1 MKLEKLIGLHRHKL
15 NKDSNIMKLYPH
27 IFKKL
32 DLGFI
37 ELKNRIIMGSMHT
50 GLEEIGDWDRIS
62 EFYAARA
69 RGQVS
74 LIITGGIGP
83 NKEGSVLPGAAM
95 MMNEQDVKNHM
106 ISTQAV
112 HNEGGKIVMQILHA
126 GRYAYNDKAVAPSP
140 VKAPISPFTPKEL
153 DEEGIE
159 KQISDIAQS
168 AFLAKCAGY
177 DGVEIMGS
185 EGYLIN
191 QFLVKHT
198 NKRTDSWGGSYN
210 NRIKFPI
217 EIVKRVREKVGKNFL
232 IIYRLSIID
241 LIPNGSSWEEV
252 IILAKEIEK
261 AGANILNSGI
271 GWHEARIP
279 TIATSVP
286 KKAFSWITK
295 KLYGNV
301 SIPIIASNRINS
313 PEIAEEVLSENC
325 ADLVSMARP
334 FLADSDFVRKAF
346 ENRSNEIVPCIACNQ
361 ACLDHTFSMK
371 LTSCLVNPRACR
383 ETELN
388 YEKVIL
394 PKRIAVVGA
403 GPAGISFSIVAAQRG
418 HEVSLFDEN
427 HEIGGQLNFAKM
439 IPGKEEFYG
448 LLDFYKNEI
457 KRLKINLVK
466 DHKVEISD
474 LKEFDEVVLATGV
487 LPRKINIKGQD
498 AVNFVYD
505 YQEVFNSKVS
515 LGNKIAIIGA
525 GGIGFDMA
533 EYISSS
539 GISPTLNITKWMEK
553 WGVVDPEKERGGVL
567 PKSEITLNTTS
578 KEIFLLQ
585 RKNEKIGKRLGKT
598 TGWIHRKSL
607 EKKNVKMFAGV
618 NYEQITTDGLLI
630 SFGEEKKDLQT
641 LKVDSI
647 IICAGQISEISL
659 VEKLN
664 INKINHHIIGGA
676 KLANELDAKSA
687 IDQGCR
693 LAAKL

>member
-1 MKLEKLIGLHRHKL
+1 
-15 NKDSNIMKLYPH
+15 MKLYPH

-50 GLEEIGDWDRIS
+50 GLEEIGDWERIS

-325 ADLVSMARP
+325 ADLVSLARP

-487 LPRKINIKGQD
+487 LPRKVNIKGQD
-498 AVNFVYD
+498 DVNFVYD
-505 YQEVFNSKVS
+505 YQEVFNSEVS

-553 WGVVDPEKERGGVL
+553 WGVVDPEKERGGIL
-567 PKSEITLNTTS
+567 PKSEMTLNTTS

-585 RKNEKIGKRLGKT
+585 RKNEKLGKRLGKT

-618 NYEQITTDGLLI
+618 NYEQITKDGLLI

>member
-1 MKLEKLIGLHRHKL
+1 
-15 NKDSNIMKLYPH
+15 MKLYPH

-74 LIITGGIGP
+74 LIISGGIGP

-466 DHKVEISD
+466 HHKVEFSE

-487 LPRKINIKGQD
+487 LPRKVNIKGQD
-498 AVNFVYD
+498 DVNFVYD

-567 PKSEITLNTTS
+567 PKSEITLNTSS

-585 RKNEKIGKRLGKT
+585 RKNEKLGKRLGKT

-618 NYEQITTDGLLI
+618 NYEQITKDGLLI

-676 KLANELDAKSA
+676 KVANELDAKSA

>member
-1 MKLEKLIGLHRHKL
+1 
-15 NKDSNIMKLYPH
+15 MKLYPH

-50 GLEEIGDWDRIS
+50 GLEEIGDWERIS

-325 ADLVSMARP
+325 ADLVSLARP

-466 DHKVEISD
+466 HHKVEISE

-487 LPRKINIKGQD
+487 LPRKVNIKGQD
-498 AVNFVYD
+498 DVNFVYD
-505 YQEVFNSKVS
+505 YQEVFNSEVS

-567 PKSEITLNTTS
+567 PKSEITLNTSS

-585 RKNEKIGKRLGKT
+585 RKNEKLGKRLGKT

-618 NYEQITTDGLLI
+618 NYEQITKDGLLI

-676 KLANELDAKSA
+676 KVANELDAKSA

>member
-1 MKLEKLIGLHRHKL
+1 
-15 NKDSNIMKLYPH
+15 MKLYPH

-50 GLEEIGDWDRIS
+50 GLEEIGDWERIS
-62 EFYAARA
+62 EFYASRA

-539 GISPTLNITKWMEK
+539 GISPTLNINKWMEK
-553 WGVVDPEKERGGVL
+553 WGVVDPEKERGGIL
-567 PKSEITLNTTS
+567 PKSEMTLNTTS

>member
-1 MKLEKLIGLHRHKL
+1 M
-15 NKDSNIMKLYPH
+15 NKYPNI
-27 IFKKL
+27 FRKL

-50 GLEEIGDWDRIS
+50 GLEEIGDWKRIS
-62 EFYAARA
+62 EFYASRA
-69 RGQVS
+69 RGQVA

-83 NKEGSVLPGAAM
+83 NREGSVLPGAAM
-95 MMNEQDVKNHM
+95 MMTDEDVKNHM
-106 ISTQAV
+106 ISTKAV
-112 HNEGGKIVMQILHA
+112 HDEGGKIVMQILHA

-140 VKAPISPFTPKEL
+140 IKAPISPFTPKEL

-191 QFLVKHT
+191 QFLVSHT
-198 NKRTDSWGGSYN
+198 NKRKDNWGGDYE
-210 NRIKFPI
+210 NRIRFPL
-217 EIVKRVREKVGKNFL
+217 EIVKRIREKVGKNFL

-252 IILAKEIEK
+252 LILAKEIEK
-261 AGANILNSGI
+261 AGVNILNSGI

-286 KKAFSWITK
+286 KRAFSWITK

-313 PEIAEEVLSENC
+313 PEVADDVISDKC
-325 ADLVSMARP
+325 ADLVSLARP
-334 FLADSDFVRKAF
+334 FLADSEFVKKAF
-346 ENRSNEIVPCIACNQ
+346 ENKSNEIVPCIACNQ

-388 YEKVIL
+388 YNKVL
-394 PKRIAVVGA
+394 TSKRIAVVGA
-403 GPAGISFSIVAAQRG
+403 GPAGISFSITAAQRG
-418 HEVSLFDEN
+418 HVVSLFEESN
-427 HEIGGQLNFAKM
+427 EIGGQLNFAKK
-439 IPGKEEFYG
+439 IPGKEEFHG
-448 LLDFYKNEI
+448 LLNYYKNEI
-457 KRLKINLVK
+457 KRLKIDLIT
-466 DHKVEISD
+466 DHKVKTTD
-474 LKEFDEVVLATGV
+474 LINFDEIIISTGV
-487 LPRKINIKGQD
+487 VPRKIDIEGQD
-498 AVNFVYD
+498 KVNFVYD
-505 YQEVFNSKVS
+505 YQEVFNDGVK
-515 LGNKIAIIGA
+515 LGNRIAIIGA
-525 GGIGFDMA
+525 GGIGFDVA

-539 GISPTLNITKWMEK
+539 GISPTLDINKWMEK
-553 WGVVDPEKERGGVL
+553 WGVTDPAIERGGVL
-567 PKSEITLNTTS
+567 QKNEIRSEDSS

-585 RKNEKIGKRLGKT
+585 RKNEKVGKRLGKT

-607 EKKNVKMFAGV
+607 EKKNVKMLAGV
-618 NYEQITTDGLLI
+618 NYEKITPEGLLI
-630 SFGEEKKDLQT
+630 SFGEEKRDIQM

-647 IICAGQISEISL
+647 IICAGQTSEISL
-659 VEKLN
+659 AEAMSTRKTN
-664 INKINHHIIGGA
+664 FHIIGGA
-676 KLANELDAKSA
+676 KKANELDAKSA

-693 LAAKL
+693 LAAQL

>member
-1 MKLEKLIGLHRHKL
+1 
-15 NKDSNIMKLYPH
+15 MKLYPH

-50 GLEEIGDWDRIS
+50 GLEEIGDWERIS

-95 MMNEQDVKNHM
+95 MMNEHDVKNHM

-198 NKRTDSWGGSYN
+198 NKRTDRWGGSYN

-261 AGANILNSGI
+261 AGGNILNSGI

-466 DHKVEISD
+466 DHKVEISE

-498 AVNFVYD
+498 DVNFVYD

-533 EYISSS
+533 EYISNS
-539 GISPTLNITKWMEK
+539 GISPTLNLTKWMEK

-567 PKSEITLNTTS
+567 PKSEITLNTSS

-585 RKNEKIGKRLGKT
+585 RKNEKLGKRLGKT

-607 EKKNVKMFAGV
+607 KKKNVKMFAGV
-618 NYEQITTDGLLI
+618 NYEQITKDGLLI

-641 LKVDSI
+641 LKVDSL

-676 KLANELDAKSA
+676 KVANELDAKSA

>member
-1 MKLEKLIGLHRHKL
+1 M
-15 NKDSNIMKLYPH
+15 NKYPN

-50 GLEEIGDWDRIS
+50 GLEEIGDWKRIS
-62 EFYAARA
+62 EFYASRA
-69 RGQVS
+69 RGQVA

-83 NKEGSVLPGAAM
+83 NREGSVLPGAAM
-95 MMNEQDVKNHM
+95 MMTDEDVKNHM
-106 ISTQAV
+106 ISTKAV
-112 HNEGGKIVMQILHA
+112 HDEGGKIVMQILHA

-140 VKAPISPFTPKEL
+140 IKAPISPFTPKEL

-191 QFLVKHT
+191 QFLVSHT
-198 NKRTDSWGGSYN
+198 NKRKDNWGGDYE
-210 NRIKFPI
+210 NRIRFPL
-217 EIVKRVREKVGKNFL
+217 EIVKRIREKVGKNFL

-252 IILAKEIEK
+252 LILAKEIEK
-261 AGANILNSGI
+261 AGVNILNSGI

-286 KKAFSWITK
+286 KRAFSWITK

-313 PEIAEEVLSENC
+313 PEVADDVISDKC
-325 ADLVSMARP
+325 ADLVSLARP
-334 FLADSDFVRKAF
+334 FLADSEFVKKAF
-346 ENRSNEIVPCIACNQ
+346 ENKSNEIVPCIACNQ

-388 YEKVIL
+388 YNKVL
-394 PKRIAVVGA
+394 TSKRIAVVGA
-403 GPAGISFSIVAAQRG
+403 GPAGISFSITAAQRG
-418 HEVSLFDEN
+418 HVVSLFEESN
-427 HEIGGQLNFAKM
+427 EIGGQLNFAKM
-439 IPGKEEFYG
+439 IPGKEEFHG
-448 LLDFYKNEI
+448 LLNYYKNEI
-457 KRLKINLVK
+457 KRLKIDLIT
-466 DHKVEISD
+466 DHKVKTTD
-474 LKEFDEVVLATGV
+474 LINFDEIIISTGV
-487 LPRKINIKGQD
+487 VPRKIDIEGQD
-498 AVNFVYD
+498 KVNFVYD
-505 YQEVFNSKVS
+505 YQEVFNDGVK
-515 LGNKIAIIGA
+515 LGNRIAIIGA
-525 GGIGFDMA
+525 GGIGFDVA

-539 GISPTLNITKWMEK
+539 GISPTLDINKWMEK
-553 WGVVDPEKERGGVL
+553 WGVTDPAIERGGVL
-567 PKSEITLNTTS
+567 QKNEIRSEDSS

-585 RKNEKIGKRLGKT
+585 RKNEKVGKRLGKT

-607 EKKNVKMFAGV
+607 EKKKVKMLAGV
-618 NYEQITTDGLLI
+618 NYEKITPEGLLI
-630 SFGEEKKDLQT
+630 SFGEEKRDIQM

-647 IICAGQISEISL
+647 IICAGQTSEISL
-659 VEKLN
+659 AE
-664 INKINHHIIGGA
+664 A
-676 KLANELDAKSA
+676 MST
-687 IDQGCR
+687 R
-693 LAAKL
+693 

>member
-1 MKLEKLIGLHRHKL
+1 M
-15 NKDSNIMKLYPH
+15 NKYPNI
-27 IFKKL
+27 FRKL

-50 GLEEIGDWDRIS
+50 GLEEIGDWKRIS
-62 EFYAARA
+62 EFYASRA
-69 RGQVS
+69 RGQVA

-83 NKEGSVLPGAAM
+83 NREGSVLPGAAM
-95 MMNEQDVKNHM
+95 MVTDEDVKNHM
-106 ISTQAV
+106 ISTKAV
-112 HNEGGKIVMQILHA
+112 HDEGGKIVMQILHA

-140 VKAPISPFTPKEL
+140 IKAPISPFTPKEL

-191 QFLVKHT
+191 QFLVSHT
-198 NKRTDSWGGSYN
+198 NKRKDNWGGDYE
-210 NRIKFPI
+210 NRIRFPL
-217 EIVKRVREKVGKNFL
+217 EIVKRIREKVGKNFL

-252 IILAKEIEK
+252 LILAKEIEK
-261 AGANILNSGI
+261 AGVNILNSGI

-286 KKAFSWITK
+286 KRAFSWITK

-313 PEIAEEVLSENC
+313 PEVADDVISDKC
-325 ADLVSMARP
+325 ADLVSLARP
-334 FLADSDFVRKAF
+334 FLADSEFVKKAF
-346 ENRSNEIVPCIACNQ
+346 ENKSNEIVPCIACNQ

-388 YEKVIL
+388 YNKVL
-394 PKRIAVVGA
+394 KSKRIAVVGA
-403 GPAGISFSIVAAQRG
+403 GPAGISFSITAAQRG
-418 HEVSLFDEN
+418 HVVSLFEESN
-427 HEIGGQLNFAKM
+427 EIGGQLNFAKM
-439 IPGKEEFYG
+439 IPGKEEFHG
-448 LLDFYKNEI
+448 LLNYYKNEI
-457 KRLKINLVK
+457 KRLKIDLIT
-466 DHKVEISD
+466 DHKVKTTD
-474 LKEFDEVVLATGV
+474 LINFDEIIISTGV
-487 LPRKINIKGQD
+487 VPRKIDIEGQD
-498 AVNFVYD
+498 KVNFVYD
-505 YQEVFNSKVS
+505 YQEVFNDGVK
-515 LGNKIAIIGA
+515 LGNRIAIIGA
-525 GGIGFDMA
+525 GGIGFDVA

-539 GISPTLNITKWMEK
+539 GISPTLDINKWMKK
-553 WGVVDPEKERGGVL
+553 WGVTDPAIERGGVL
-567 PKSEITLNTTS
+567 QKNEIRSEDTS

-585 RKNEKIGKRLGKT
+585 RKNEKVGKRLGKT

-607 EKKNVKMFAGV
+607 EKKKVKMLAGV
-618 NYEQITTDGLLI
+618 NYEKITPEGLLI
-630 SFGEEKKDLQT
+630 SFGEEKRDIQM

-647 IICAGQISEISL
+647 IICAGQTSEISL
-659 VEKLN
+659 AEAMSTRKTN
-664 INKINHHIIGGA
+664 FHIIGGA
-676 KLANELDAKSA
+676 KKANELDAKSA

-693 LAAKL
+693 LAAQL

>member
-1 MKLEKLIGLHRHKL
+1 
-15 NKDSNIMKLYPH
+15 MKLYPH

-466 DHKVEISD
+466 HHKVEFSE

-487 LPRKINIKGQD
+487 LPRKVNIKGQD
-498 AVNFVYD
+498 DVNFVYD
-505 YQEVFNSKVS
+505 YQEVFNSEVS

-539 GISPTLNITKWMEK
+539 GISPTLNLTKWMEK

-567 PKSEITLNTTS
+567 PKSEITLNTSS

-618 NYEQITTDGLLI
+618 NYEQITKDGLLI

-676 KLANELDAKSA
+676 KVANELDAKSA

>member
-1 MKLEKLIGLHRHKL
+1 
-15 NKDSNIMKLYPH
+15 MKLYPH

-50 GLEEIGDWDRIS
+50 GLEEIGDWERIS

-95 MMNEQDVKNHM
+95 MMNEKDVKNHM

-466 DHKVEISD
+466 HHKVEFSE

-487 LPRKINIKGQD
+487 LPRKVNIKGQD
-498 AVNFVYD
+498 DVNFVYD
-505 YQEVFNSKVS
+505 YQEVFNSEVS

-567 PKSEITLNTTS
+567 PKSEITLNTSS

-585 RKNEKIGKRLGKT
+585 RKNEKLGKRLGKT

-618 NYEQITTDGLLI
+618 NYEQITKDGLLI

-676 KLANELDAKSA
+676 KVANELDAKSA

>member
-1 MKLEKLIGLHRHKL
+1 
-15 NKDSNIMKLYPH
+15 MKLYPH

-50 GLEEIGDWDRIS
+50 GLEEIGDWERIS

-126 GRYAYNDKAVAPSP
+126 GRYAYNDKAVAPSS

-286 KKAFSWITK
+286 QKAFSWVTK

-313 PEIAEEVLSENC
+313 PKIAEEVLSENC
-325 ADLVSMARP
+325 ADLVSLARP
-334 FLADSDFVRKAF
+334 FLADSDFVKKAF
-346 ENRSNEIVPCIACNQ
+346 ENKANEIVPCIACNQ

-388 YEKVIL
+388 YEKVIQ

-418 HEVSLFDEN
+418 HEVSLFEEN
-427 HEIGGQLNFAKM
+427 CEIGGQLNFAKM

-457 KRLKINLVK
+457 NRLKINLVK

-487 LPRKINIKGQD
+487 LPRKINIEGQD
-498 AVNFVYD
+498 DVNFVYD

-515 LGNKIAIIGA
+515 VGNKIAIIGA
-525 GGIGFDMA
+525 GGIGFDIA

-539 GISPTLNITKWMEK
+539 GISPTLNINKWMEK
-553 WGVVDPEKERGGVL
+553 WGVVDPEKERGGVS
-567 PKSEITLNTTS
+567 PKEEITLNTSS

-585 RKNEKIGKRLGKT
+585 RKNEKLGKRLGKT

-618 NYEQITTDGLLI
+618 NYEKITSDGLLI
-630 SFGEEKKDLQT
+630 SFGEEKKDLKT
-641 LKVDSI
+641 LKVDTI

-659 VEKLN
+659 AEKLN
-664 INKINHHIIGGA
+664 INKIGHHIIGGA
-676 KLANELDAKSA
+676 KVANELDAKSA

>member
-1 MKLEKLIGLHRHKL
+1 
-15 NKDSNIMKLYPH
+15 MKLYPH

-50 GLEEIGDWDRIS
+50 GLEEIGDWERIS

-95 MMNEQDVKNHM
+95 MINEQDVKNHM

-466 DHKVEISD
+466 DHKVEISE

-487 LPRKINIKGQD
+487 LPRKVNIKGQD
-498 AVNFVYD
+498 DVNFVYD
-505 YQEVFNSKVS
+505 YQEVFNSEVS

-539 GISPTLNITKWMEK
+539 GISPTLNLTKWMEK

-567 PKSEITLNTTS
+567 PKSEITLNTSS

-585 RKNEKIGKRLGKT
+585 RKNEKLGKRLGKT

>member
-1 MKLEKLIGLHRHKL
+1 
-15 NKDSNIMKLYPH
+15 MKLYPN

-50 GLEEIGDWDRIS
+50 GLEEIGDWERIS
-62 EFYAARA
+62 EFYASRA

-252 IILAKEIEK
+252 ITLAKEIEK

-301 SIPIIASNRINS
+301 NIPIIASNRINS

-466 DHKVEISD
+466 DHKVEISE

-487 LPRKINIKGQD
+487 LPRKVNIKGQD
-498 AVNFVYD
+498 DVNFVYD
-505 YQEVFNSKVS
+505 YQEVFNSEVS

-567 PKSEITLNTTS
+567 PKSEINLNTSS

-585 RKNEKIGKRLGKT
+585 RKNEKLGKRLGKT

>member
-1 MKLEKLIGLHRHKL
+1 
-15 NKDSNIMKLYPH
+15 MKLYPH

-252 IILAKEIEK
+252 ITLAKEIEK

-403 GPAGISFSIVAAQRG
+403 GPAGISFSIVASQRG
-418 HEVSLFDEN
+418 HKVSLFEEN
-427 HEIGGQLNFAKM
+427 SEIGGQLNFAKM

-466 DHKVEISD
+466 HHKVEFSE

-487 LPRKINIKGQD
+487 LPRKVNIKGQD
-498 AVNFVYD
+498 DVNFVYD

-539 GISPTLNITKWMEK
+539 GISPTLNLTKWMEK

-567 PKSEITLNTTS
+567 PKSEITLNTSS

-585 RKNEKIGKRLGKT
+585 RKNEKLGKRLGKT

-676 KLANELDAKSA
+676 KVANELDAKSA

>member
-1 MKLEKLIGLHRHKL
+1 
-15 NKDSNIMKLYPH
+15 MKLYPH

-50 GLEEIGDWDRIS
+50 GLEEIGDWERIS

-95 MMNEQDVKNHM
+95 MMNEKDVKNHM

-334 FLADSDFVRKAF
+334 FLADSYFVRKAF

-466 DHKVEISD
+466 DHKVEISE

-498 AVNFVYD
+498 DVNFVYD

-553 WGVVDPEKERGGVL
+553 WGVVDPERERGGVL
-567 PKSEITLNTTS
+567 PKSEITLNTSS

-585 RKNEKIGKRLGKT
+585 RKNEKLGKRLGKT

-618 NYEQITTDGLLI
+618 NYEQITKDGLLI

-641 LKVDSI
+641 LKVDSL

-676 KLANELDAKSA
+676 KVANELDAKSA

>member
-1 MKLEKLIGLHRHKL
+1 
-15 NKDSNIMKLYPH
+15 MKLYPH

-50 GLEEIGDWDRIS
+50 GLEEIGDWERIS

-95 MMNEQDVKNHM
+95 MMNEKDVKNHM

-371 LTSCLVNPRACR
+371 LTSCLVNPRACK

-466 DHKVEISD
+466 NHKVEISE

-487 LPRKINIKGQD
+487 LPRKVNIKGQD
-498 AVNFVYD
+498 DVNFVYD

-539 GISPTLNITKWMEK
+539 GISPTLNLTKWMEK

-567 PKSEITLNTTS
+567 PKSEITLNTSS

-585 RKNEKIGKRLGKT
+585 RKNEKLGKRLGKT

-618 NYEQITTDGLLI
+618 NYEQITKDGLLI

>member
-1 MKLEKLIGLHRHKL
+1 M
-15 NKDSNIMKLYPH
+15 NKYPN

-50 GLEEIGDWDRIS
+50 GLEEIGDWKRIS
-62 EFYAARA
+62 EFYASRA
-69 RGQVS
+69 RGQVA

-83 NKEGSVLPGAAM
+83 NREGSVLPGAAM
-95 MMNEQDVKNHM
+95 MMTDEDVKNHM
-106 ISTQAV
+106 ISTKAV
-112 HNEGGKIVMQILHA
+112 HDEGGKIVMQILHA

-140 VKAPISPFTPKEL
+140 IKAPISPFTPKEL

-191 QFLVKHT
+191 QFLVSHT
-198 NKRTDSWGGSYN
+198 NKRKDNWGGDYE
-210 NRIKFPI
+210 NRIRFPL
-217 EIVKRVREKVGKNFL
+217 EIVKRIREKVGKNFL

-252 IILAKEIEK
+252 LILAKEIEK
-261 AGANILNSGI
+261 AGVNILNSGI

-286 KKAFSWITK
+286 KRAFSWITK

-313 PEIAEEVLSENC
+313 PEVADDVISDKC
-325 ADLVSMARP
+325 ADLVSLARP
-334 FLADSDFVRKAF
+334 FLADSEFVKKAF
-346 ENRSNEIVPCIACNQ
+346 ENKSNEIVPCIACNQ

-388 YEKVIL
+388 YNKVL
-394 PKRIAVVGA
+394 TSKRIAVVGA
-403 GPAGISFSIVAAQRG
+403 GPAGISFSITAAQRG
-418 HEVSLFDEN
+418 HVVSLFEESN
-427 HEIGGQLNFAKM
+427 EIGGQLNFAKM
-439 IPGKEEFYG
+439 IPGKEEFHG
-448 LLDFYKNEI
+448 LLNYYKNEI
-457 KRLKINLVK
+457 KRLKIDLIT
-466 DHKVEISD
+466 DHKVKTTD
-474 LKEFDEVVLATGV
+474 LINFDEIIISTGV
-487 LPRKINIKGQD
+487 VPRKIDIEGQD
-498 AVNFVYD
+498 KVNFVYD
-505 YQEVFNSKVS
+505 YQEVFNDGVK
-515 LGNKIAIIGA
+515 LGNRIAIIGA
-525 GGIGFDMA
+525 GGIGFDVA

-539 GISPTLNITKWMEK
+539 GISPTLDINKWMEK
-553 WGVVDPEKERGGVL
+553 WGVTDPAIERGGVL
-567 PKSEITLNTTS
+567 QKNEIRSEDSS

-585 RKNEKIGKRLGKT
+585 RKNEKVGKRLGKT

-607 EKKNVKMFAGV
+607 EKKKVKMLAGV
-618 NYEQITTDGLLI
+618 NYEKITPEGLLI
-630 SFGEEKKDLQT
+630 SFGEEKRDIQM

-647 IICAGQISEISL
+647 IICAGQTSEISL
-659 VEKLN
+659 AEAMSTSKTN
-664 INKINHHIIGGA
+664 FHIIGGA
-676 KLANELDAKSA
+676 KKANELDAKSA

-693 LAAKL
+693 LAAQL

>member
-1 MKLEKLIGLHRHKL
+1 
-15 NKDSNIMKLYPH
+15 MKLYPH

-95 MMNEQDVKNHM
+95 MMTDEDVKNHM

-466 DHKVEISD
+466 HHKVEFSE

-487 LPRKINIKGQD
+487 LPRKVNIKGQD
-498 AVNFVYD
+498 DVNFVYD
-505 YQEVFNSKVS
+505 YQEVFNSEVS

-567 PKSEITLNTTS
+567 PKSEITLNTSS

-585 RKNEKIGKRLGKT
+585 RKNEKLGKRLGKT

-618 NYEQITTDGLLI
+618 NYEQITKDGLLI

>member
-1 MKLEKLIGLHRHKL
+1 
-15 NKDSNIMKLYPH
+15 MKLYPH

-252 IILAKEIEK
+252 ITLAKEIEK

-466 DHKVEISD
+466 DHKVEISE

-487 LPRKINIKGQD
+487 LPRKVNIKGQD
-498 AVNFVYD
+498 DVNFVYD
-505 YQEVFNSKVS
+505 YQEVFNSEVS

-567 PKSEITLNTTS
+567 PKSEITLNTSS

-585 RKNEKIGKRLGKT
+585 RKNEKLGKRLGKT

-618 NYEQITTDGLLI
+618 NYEQITKDGLLI

-676 KLANELDAKSA
+676 KVANELDAKSA

>member
-1 MKLEKLIGLHRHKL
+1 
-15 NKDSNIMKLYPH
+15 MKLYPH

-466 DHKVEISD
+466 DHKVEISE

-498 AVNFVYD
+498 DVNFVYD
-505 YQEVFNSKVS
+505 YQEVFNSEVS

-567 PKSEITLNTTS
+567 PKSEITLNTSS

-585 RKNEKIGKRLGKT
+585 RKNEKLGKRLGKT

-618 NYEQITTDGLLI
+618 NYEQITKDGLLI

-676 KLANELDAKSA
+676 KVANELDAKSA

>member
-1 MKLEKLIGLHRHKL
+1 M
-15 NKDSNIMKLYPH
+15 NKYPN

-50 GLEEIGDWDRIS
+50 GLEEIGDWNRIS
-62 EFYAARA
+62 EFYASRA
-69 RGQVS
+69 RGQVA

-83 NKEGSVLPGAAM
+83 NREGSVLPGAAM
-95 MMNEQDVKNHM
+95 MMTDEDVKNHM
-106 ISTQAV
+106 ISTKAV

-140 VKAPISPFTPKEL
+140 IKAPISPFTPKEL

-466 DHKVEISD
+466 HHKVEFSE

-487 LPRKINIKGQD
+487 LPRKVNIKGQD
-498 AVNFVYD
+498 DVNFVYD

-567 PKSEITLNTTS
+567 PKSEITLNTSS

-585 RKNEKIGKRLGKT
+585 RKNEKLGKRLGKT

-618 NYEQITTDGLLI
+618 NYEQITKDGLLI

-676 KLANELDAKSA
+676 KVANELDAKSA

>member
-1 MKLEKLIGLHRHKL
+1 
-15 NKDSNIMKLYPH
+15 MKLYPH

-159 KQISDIAQS
+159 KQISDIAHS

-198 NKRTDSWGGSYN
+198 NKRTDSWGGTYN

-466 DHKVEISD
+466 HHKVEFSE

-487 LPRKINIKGQD
+487 LPRKVNIKGQD
-498 AVNFVYD
+498 DVNFVYD
-505 YQEVFNSKVS
+505 YQEVFNSEVS

-539 GISPTLNITKWMEK
+539 GISPTLNMTKWMEK

-567 PKSEITLNTTS
+567 PKSEITLNTSS

>member
-1 MKLEKLIGLHRHKL
+1 
-15 NKDSNIMKLYPH
+15 MKLYPH

-50 GLEEIGDWDRIS
+50 GLEEIGDWERIS

-325 ADLVSMARP
+325 ADLVSLARP

-466 DHKVEISD
+466 HHKVEFSE

-553 WGVVDPEKERGGVL
+553 WGVVDPEKERGGIL
-567 PKSEITLNTTS
+567 PKSEMTLNTTS

-676 KLANELDAKSA
+676 KVADELDAKSA

>member
-1 MKLEKLIGLHRHKL
+1 M
-15 NKDSNIMKLYPH
+15 NKYPN

-50 GLEEIGDWDRIS
+50 GLEEIGDWKRIS
-62 EFYAARA
+62 EFYASRA
-69 RGQVS
+69 RGQVA

-83 NKEGSVLPGAAM
+83 NREGSVLPGAAM
-95 MMNEQDVKNHM
+95 MMTDEDVKNHM
-106 ISTQAV
+106 ISTKAV
-112 HNEGGKIVMQILHA
+112 HDEGGKIVMQILHA

-140 VKAPISPFTPKEL
+140 IKAPISPFTPKEL

-191 QFLVKHT
+191 QFLVSHT
-198 NKRTDSWGGSYN
+198 NKRKDNWGGDYE
-210 NRIKFPI
+210 NRIRFPL
-217 EIVKRVREKVGKNFL
+217 EIVKRIREKVGKNFL

-252 IILAKEIEK
+252 LILAKEIEK
-261 AGANILNSGI
+261 AGVNILNSGI

-286 KKAFSWITK
+286 KRAFSWITK

-313 PEIAEEVLSENC
+313 PEVADDVISDKC
-325 ADLVSMARP
+325 ADLVSLARP
-334 FLADSDFVRKAF
+334 FLADSEFVKKAF
-346 ENRSNEIVPCIACNQ
+346 ENKSNEIVPCIACNQ

-388 YEKVIL
+388 YNKVL
-394 PKRIAVVGA
+394 TSKRIAVVGA
-403 GPAGISFSIVAAQRG
+403 GPAGISFSITAAQRG
-418 HEVSLFDEN
+418 HVVSLFEESN
-427 HEIGGQLNFAKM
+427 EIGGQLNFAKM
-439 IPGKEEFYG
+439 IPGKEEFHG
-448 LLDFYKNEI
+448 LLNYYKNEI
-457 KRLKINLVK
+457 KRLKIDLIT
-466 DHKVEISD
+466 DHKVKTTD
-474 LKEFDEVVLATGV
+474 LINFDEIIISTGV
-487 LPRKINIKGQD
+487 VPRKIDIEGQD
-498 AVNFVYD
+498 KVNFVYD
-505 YQEVFNSKVS
+505 YQEVFNDGVK
-515 LGNKIAIIGA
+515 LGNRIAIIGA
-525 GGIGFDMA
+525 GGIGFDVA

-539 GISPTLNITKWMEK
+539 GISPTLDINKWMEK
-553 WGVVDPEKERGGVL
+553 WGVTDPAIERGGVL
-567 PKSEITLNTTS
+567 QKNEIRSEDSS

-585 RKNEKIGKRLGKT
+585 RKNEKVGKRLGKT

-607 EKKNVKMFAGV
+607 EKKKVKMLAGV
-618 NYEQITTDGLLI
+618 NYEKITPEGLLI
-630 SFGEEKKDLQT
+630 SFGEEKRDIQM

-647 IICAGQISEISL
+647 IICAGQTSEISL
-659 VEKLN
+659 AEAMSTSKKN
-664 INKINHHIIGGA
+664 FHIIGGA
-676 KLANELDAKSA
+676 KKANELDAKSA

-693 LAAKL
+693 LAAQL

>member
-1 MKLEKLIGLHRHKL
+1 M
-15 NKDSNIMKLYPH
+15 NKYPNI
-27 IFKKL
+27 FRKL

-50 GLEEIGDWDRIS
+50 GLEEIGDWKRIS
-62 EFYAARA
+62 EFYASRA
-69 RGQVS
+69 RGQVA

-83 NKEGSVLPGAAM
+83 NREGSVLPGAAM
-95 MMNEQDVKNHM
+95 MMTDEDVKNHM
-106 ISTQAV
+106 ISTKAV
-112 HNEGGKIVMQILHA
+112 HDEGGKIVMQILHA

-140 VKAPISPFTPKEL
+140 IKAPISPFTPKEL

-191 QFLVKHT
+191 QFLVSHT
-198 NKRTDSWGGSYN
+198 NKRKDNWGGDYE
-210 NRIKFPI
+210 NRIRFPL
-217 EIVKRVREKVGKNFL
+217 EIVKRIREKVGKNFL

-252 IILAKEIEK
+252 LILAKEIEK
-261 AGANILNSGI
+261 AGVNILNSGI

-286 KKAFSWITK
+286 KRAFSWITK

-313 PEIAEEVLSENC
+313 PEVADDVISDKC
-325 ADLVSMARP
+325 ADLVSLARP
-334 FLADSDFVRKAF
+334 FLADSEFVKKAF
-346 ENRSNEIVPCIACNQ
+346 ENKSNEIVPCIACNQ

-388 YEKVIL
+388 YNKVL
-394 PKRIAVVGA
+394 TSKRIAVVGA
-403 GPAGISFSIVAAQRG
+403 GPAGISFSITAAQRG
-418 HEVSLFDEN
+418 HLVSLFEESN
-427 HEIGGQLNFAKM
+427 EIGGQLNFAKM
-439 IPGKEEFYG
+439 IPGKEEFHG
-448 LLDFYKNEI
+448 LLNYYKNEI
-457 KRLKINLVK
+457 KRLKIDLIT
-466 DHKVEISD
+466 DHKVKTTD
-474 LKEFDEVVLATGV
+474 LINFDEIIISTGV
-487 LPRKINIKGQD
+487 VPRKIDIEGQD
-498 AVNFVYD
+498 KVNFVYD
-505 YQEVFNSKVS
+505 YQEVFNDGVK
-515 LGNKIAIIGA
+515 LGNRIAIIGA
-525 GGIGFDMA
+525 GGIGFDVA

-539 GISPTLNITKWMEK
+539 GISPTLDINKWMEK
-553 WGVVDPEKERGGVL
+553 WGVTDPSIERGGVL
-567 PKSEITLNTTS
+567 QKNEIRSEDSS

-585 RKNEKIGKRLGKT
+585 RKNEKVGKRLGKT

-607 EKKNVKMFAGV
+607 EKKKVKMLAGV
-618 NYEQITTDGLLI
+618 NYEKITPEGLLI
-630 SFGEEKKDLQT
+630 SFGEEKRDIQM

-647 IICAGQISEISL
+647 IICAGQTSEISL
-659 VEKLN
+659 AEAMSTRKTN
-664 INKINHHIIGGA
+664 FHIIGGA
-676 KLANELDAKSA
+676 KKANELDAKSA

-693 LAAKL
+693 LAAQL

>member
-1 MKLEKLIGLHRHKL
+1 
-15 NKDSNIMKLYPH
+15 MKLYPH

-50 GLEEIGDWDRIS
+50 GLEEIGDWERIS

-83 NKEGSVLPGAAM
+83 NREGSVLPGAAM

-466 DHKVEISD
+466 HHKVEFSE

-567 PKSEITLNTTS
+567 PKSEITLNTSS

-585 RKNEKIGKRLGKT
+585 RKNEKLGKRLGKT

-618 NYEQITTDGLLI
+618 NYEQITKDGLLI

-676 KLANELDAKSA
+676 KVANELDAKSA

-693 LAAKL
+693 LAATL

>member
-1 MKLEKLIGLHRHKL
+1 
-15 NKDSNIMKLYPH
+15 MKLYPH

-106 ISTQAV
+106 ISTQGV

-252 IILAKEIEK
+252 ITLAKEIEK

-466 DHKVEISD
+466 DHKVEISE

-487 LPRKINIKGQD
+487 LPRKVNIKGQD
-498 AVNFVYD
+498 DVNFVYD
-505 YQEVFNSKVS
+505 YQEVFNSEVS

-567 PKSEITLNTTS
+567 PKSEITLNTSS

-585 RKNEKIGKRLGKT
+585 RKKEKLGKRLANT
-598 TGWIHRKSL
+598 SGWIHRKSL

-618 NYEQITTDGLLI
+618 NYEQITKDGLLI

-676 KLANELDAKSA
+676 KVANELDAKSA

>member
-1 MKLEKLIGLHRHKL
+1 
-15 NKDSNIMKLYPH
+15 MKLYPH

-466 DHKVEISD
+466 DHKVEISE

-498 AVNFVYD
+498 DVNFVYD
-505 YQEVFNSKVS
+505 YQEVFNSEVS

-567 PKSEITLNTTS
+567 PKSEITLNTSS

-585 RKNEKIGKRLGKT
+585 RKNEKLGKRLGKT

-618 NYEQITTDGLLI
+618 NYEQITKDGLLI

>member
-1 MKLEKLIGLHRHKL
+1 MT
-15 NKDSNIMKLYPH
+15 SYPN

-50 GLEEIGDWDRIS
+50 GLEEIGDWNRIS
-62 EFYAARA
+62 EFYASRA
-69 RGQVS
+69 RGDVA

-95 MMNEQDVKNHM
+95 MTNEQDVKNHM
-106 ISTQAV
+106 ISTKAV

-140 VKAPISPFTPKEL
+140 LKAPISPFTPLEL

-191 QFLVKHT
+191 QFLVSHT
-198 NKRTDSWGGSYN
+198 NKREDRWGGSYD

-217 EIVKRVREKVGKNFL
+217 EIVKRVRKKVGKNFL

-241 LIPNGSSWEEV
+241 LIPDGSSWDEV
-252 IILAKEIEK
+252 ILLAKAIEK
-261 AGANILNSGI
+261 AGANVINSGI

-286 KKAFSWITK
+286 QKAFSWITK

-301 SIPIIASNRINS
+301 KIPIIASNRINS
-313 PEIAEEVLSENC
+313 PKIAEEVLSDNC
-325 ADLVSMARP
+325 ADLVSLARP
-334 FLADSDFVRKAF
+334 FLADPDFVKKAF
-346 ENRSNEIVPCIACNQ
+346 DGRANEIVPCIACNQ

-388 YEKVIL
+388 YVKAIL
-394 PKRIAVVGA
+394 PKKIAVVGA
-403 GPAGISFSIVAAQRG
+403 GPAGIAFSIVAAQRG
-418 HEVSLFDEN
+418 HVVSLFEEKS
-427 HEIGGQLNFAKM
+427 EIGGQLNFAKM

-448 LLDFYKNEI
+448 LLDFYNAEI
-457 KRLKINLVK
+457 KRLQINLVK
-466 DHKVEISD
+466 NHKVEISD
-474 LKEFDEVVLATGV
+474 LSDFDEVVIAAGV
-487 LPRKINIKGQD
+487 LPRKINIDGQD
-498 AVNFVYD
+498 KVNFVYD
-505 YQEVFNSKVS
+505 YQEIFSKKVS
-515 LGNKIAIIGA
+515 IGKRIAIIGA
-525 GGIGFDMA
+525 GGIGFDIA
-533 EYISSS
+533 EYLSSS
-539 GISPTLNITKWMEK
+539 GISPTLNIKKWMKK
-553 WGVVDPEKERGGVL
+553 WGVVDPEKERGGVSIKNNTIL
-567 PKSEITLNTTS
+567 YKSS

-607 EKKNVKMFAGV
+607 QKKNVNMLAGV
-618 NYEQITTDGLLI
+618 NYEKINSEGLLI
-630 SFGEEKKDLQT
+630 SFGDEKRDFQT
-641 LKVDSI
+641 LKVDTI
-647 IICAGQISEISL
+647 IICAGQTSQKSL
-659 VEKLN
+659 VTELEK
-664 INKINHHIIGGA
+664 NKINYHVIGGA
-676 KLANELDAKSA
+676 KVANELDAKSA
-687 IDQGCR
+687 IDQGSR
-693 LAAKL
+693 LAAQL

>member
-1 MKLEKLIGLHRHKL
+1 
-15 NKDSNIMKLYPH
+15 MKLYPH

-50 GLEEIGDWDRIS
+50 GLEEIGDWERIS

-198 NKRTDSWGGSYN
+198 NKRTDSWGGTYN

-466 DHKVEISD
+466 DHKVEISE

-487 LPRKINIKGQD
+487 LPRKVNIKGQD
-498 AVNFVYD
+498 DVNFVYD
-505 YQEVFNSKVS
+505 YQEVFNSEVS

-567 PKSEITLNTTS
+567 PKSEITLNTSS

-585 RKNEKIGKRLGKT
+585 RKNEKLGKRLGKT

-618 NYEQITTDGLLI
+618 NYEQITKDGLLI

-676 KLANELDAKSA
+676 KVANELDAKSA

>member
-1 MKLEKLIGLHRHKL
+1 M
-15 NKDSNIMKLYPH
+15 NKYPN

-50 GLEEIGDWDRIS
+50 GLEEIGDWKRIS
-62 EFYAARA
+62 EFYASRA
-69 RGQVS
+69 RGQVA

-95 MMNEQDVKNHM
+95 MMTDEDVKNHM
-106 ISTQAV
+106 ISTKAV
-112 HNEGGKIVMQILHA
+112 HDEGGKIVMQILHA

-140 VKAPISPFTPKEL
+140 IKAPISPFTPKEL

-191 QFLVKHT
+191 QFLVSHT
-198 NKRTDSWGGSYN
+198 NKRKDNWGGDYE
-210 NRIKFPI
+210 NRIRFPL
-217 EIVKRVREKVGKNFL
+217 EIVKRIREKVGKNFL

-252 IILAKEIEK
+252 LILAKEIEK
-261 AGANILNSGI
+261 AGVNILNSGI

-286 KKAFSWITK
+286 KRAFSWITK

-313 PEIAEEVLSENC
+313 PEVADNVISDKC
-325 ADLVSMARP
+325 ADLVSLARP
-334 FLADSDFVRKAF
+334 FLADSEFVKKAF
-346 ENRSNEIVPCIACNQ
+346 ENKSNEIVPCIACNQ

-388 YEKVIL
+388 YNKVL
-394 PKRIAVVGA
+394 TSKRIAVVGA
-403 GPAGISFSIVAAQRG
+403 GPAGISFSITAAQRG
-418 HEVSLFDEN
+418 HVVSLFEESN
-427 HEIGGQLNFAKM
+427 EIGGQLNFAKM
-439 IPGKEEFYG
+439 IPGKEEFHG
-448 LLDFYKNEI
+448 LLNYYKNEI
-457 KRLKINLVK
+457 KRLKIDLIT
-466 DHKVEISD
+466 DHKVKTTD
-474 LKEFDEVVLATGV
+474 LINFDEIIISTGV
-487 LPRKINIKGQD
+487 VPRKIDIEGQD
-498 AVNFVYD
+498 KVNFVYD
-505 YQEVFNSKVS
+505 YQEVFNDGVK
-515 LGNKIAIIGA
+515 LGNRIAIIGA
-525 GGIGFDMA
+525 GGIGFDVA

-539 GISPTLNITKWMEK
+539 GISPTLDINKWMEK
-553 WGVVDPEKERGGVL
+553 WGVTDPAIERGGVL
-567 PKSEITLNTTS
+567 QKNEIRSEDSS

-585 RKNEKIGKRLGKT
+585 RKNEKVGKRLGKT

-607 EKKNVKMFAGV
+607 EKKKVKMLAGV
-618 NYEQITTDGLLI
+618 NYEKITPEGLLI
-630 SFGEEKKDLQT
+630 SFGEEKRDIQM

-647 IICAGQISEISL
+647 IICAGQTSEISL
-659 VEKLN
+659 AEAMSTKKTN
-664 INKINHHIIGGA
+664 FHIIGGA
-676 KLANELDAKSA
+676 KKANELDAKSA

-693 LAAKL
+693 LAAQL

>member
-1 MKLEKLIGLHRHKL
+1 
-15 NKDSNIMKLYPH
+15 MKLYPH

-466 DHKVEISD
+466 DHKVEFSE

-487 LPRKINIKGQD
+487 LPRKVNIKGQD
-498 AVNFVYD
+498 DVNFVYD

-567 PKSEITLNTTS
+567 PKSEITLNTSS

-585 RKNEKIGKRLGKT
+585 RKNEKLGKRLGKT

-618 NYEQITTDGLLI
+618 NYEQITKDGLLI

>member
-1 MKLEKLIGLHRHKL
+1 
-15 NKDSNIMKLYPH
+15 MKLYPH

-168 AFLAKCAGY
+168 AFLAKSAGY

-466 DHKVEISD
+466 HHKVEFSE

-487 LPRKINIKGQD
+487 LPRKVNIKGQD
-498 AVNFVYD
+498 DVNFVYD
-505 YQEVFNSKVS
+505 YQEVFNSEVS

-567 PKSEITLNTTS
+567 PKSEITLNTSS

-585 RKNEKIGKRLGKT
+585 RKNEKLGKRLGKT

-618 NYEQITTDGLLI
+618 NYEQITKDGLLI

>member
-1 MKLEKLIGLHRHKL
+1 
-15 NKDSNIMKLYPH
+15 MKLYPH

-50 GLEEIGDWDRIS
+50 GLEEIGDWERIS

-95 MMNEQDVKNHM
+95 MMNEHDVKNHM

-159 KQISDIAQS
+159 KQISDIAHS

-466 DHKVEISD
+466 DHKVEISE

-487 LPRKINIKGQD
+487 LPRKVNIKGQD
-498 AVNFVYD
+498 DVNFVYD
-505 YQEVFNSKVS
+505 YQEVFNSEVS

-567 PKSEITLNTTS
+567 PKSEITLNTSS

-585 RKNEKIGKRLGKT
+585 RKNEKLGKRLGKT

-618 NYEQITTDGLLI
+618 NYEQITKDGLLI

>member
-1 MKLEKLIGLHRHKL
+1 
-15 NKDSNIMKLYPH
+15 MKLYPH

-466 DHKVEISD
+466 HHKVEFSE

-487 LPRKINIKGQD
+487 LPRKVNIKGQD
-498 AVNFVYD
+498 DVNFVYD
-505 YQEVFNSKVS
+505 YQEVFNSEVS

-567 PKSEITLNTTS
+567 PKSEITLNTSS

-585 RKNEKIGKRLGKT
+585 RKNEKLGKRLGKT

-618 NYEQITTDGLLI
+618 NYEQITKDGLLI

-676 KLANELDAKSA
+676 KVANELDAKSA

>member
-1 MKLEKLIGLHRHKL
+1 
-15 NKDSNIMKLYPH
+15 MKLYPH

-95 MMNEQDVKNHM
+95 MINEQDVKNHM

-418 HEVSLFDEN
+418 HAVSLFDEN

-466 DHKVEISD
+466 DHKVEISE

-487 LPRKINIKGQD
+487 LPRKVNIKGQD
-498 AVNFVYD
+498 DVNFVYD

-567 PKSEITLNTTS
+567 PKSEISLNTSS

-585 RKNEKIGKRLGKT
+585 RKNEKLGKRLGKT

-618 NYEQITTDGLLI
+618 NYEQITKDGLLI